1 MDMLEVG
8 NGMSVNE
15 DRAHFSIWA
24 MMNSPLIAGNDLR
37 NMSKETTAV
46 LTNVSVIALNQ
57 DVFGVQAFRHAVR
70 DGVEYWFK
78 PLDKGEWALMVL
90 NRNKDVHQATF
101 DWKVEDVRDD
111 LSKRSAEFVK
121 TRYRLR
127 NLWNGEFMGNTA
139 KSLNAAVPGHDVLVL
154 RLTPLARR

>member
-1 MDMLEVG
+1 
-8 NGMSVNE
+8 
-15 DRAHFSIWA
+15 
-24 MMNSPLIAGNDLR
+24 MNSPLIAGNDLR

-46 LTNVSVIALNQ
+46 LTNASVIALNQ
-57 DVFGVQAFRHAVR
+57 DALGVQAFRHAAR

-101 DWKVEDVRDD
+101 DWKAEDVRDD
-111 LSKRSAEFVK
+111 LSKRSAEFAK
-121 TRYRLR
+121 SRYRLR
-127 NLWNGEFMGNTA
+127 NLWNGQFTGNTA

-154 RLTPLARR
+154 RLTK